1 MLGRLTSHKDFGSQC
16 CQRKTCK
23 RQFCRGFQWPPEWH
37 YMFSRVSLCK
47 NHHLLGF
54 HRSMLGKSEPKIFS
68 QVVVGERWSWIPT
81 AQSFTYHLKQ
91 IQESCAKKKRPWK
104 FWTSR
109 KTKGRIRPHICC
121 FTGCFL
127 SPESKNQLLTLTMS
141 VKMKMRNYWCAVEWV
156 ISSFRSTLFR
166 RKHLRKTAKGS
177 SIRCFNLFGGSSLV
191 TTVPF
196 HDPNM
201 HKTPKIWPNSS

>member
-1 MLGRLTSHKDFGSQC
+1 MLGRLTSHKDFGSQF

-23 RQFCRGFQWPPEWH
+23 RQFCRGFQWPPGWH

-91 IQESCAKKKRPWK
+91 IQESCAKKKGPGSFEKVVKQRAE
-104 FWTSR
+104 FVHTSVVSQ
-109 KTKGRIRPHICC
+109 GV
-121 FTGCFL
+121 FL
-127 SPESKNQLLTLTMS
+127 PPESKNQLLTLTMS

-156 ISSFRSTLFR
+156 ISSFGSTLFR

-177 SIRCFNLFGGSSLV
+177 STRCFKLFGGSSLV
-191 TTVPF
+191 TTVPV